1 MMILLSQ
8 LFSPATLVA
17 SVLFAPESDGAAQLV
32 RASSSAIWDEHSAPA
47 VADAGSLLDT
57 NLGLLP
63 IADDR
68 PYAL

>member
-17 SVLFAPESDGAAQLV
+17 SVLFAPESDGALLV
-32 RASSSAIWDEHSAPA
+32 RASSSAIWNDHSAPA
-47 VADAGSLLDT
+47 VADGSSLLDT